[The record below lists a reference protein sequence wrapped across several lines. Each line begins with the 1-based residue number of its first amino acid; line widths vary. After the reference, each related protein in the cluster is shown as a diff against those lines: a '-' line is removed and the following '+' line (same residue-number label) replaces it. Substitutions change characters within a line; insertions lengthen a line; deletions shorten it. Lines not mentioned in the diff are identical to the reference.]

1 MNADAKKCRAA
12 CGRGLAAVMAIGF
25 AVSAADAMEAQVPTQ
40 DAHYAASS
48 LPSFLDVDRLPD
60 LQQAWRNR
68 FNAAP
73 AADAV
78 IPSQPAGNAGAA
90 STSASSSSRSRAE
103 ELSHRFAFDGDADP
117 QPTATP
123 PAAASGYVSQQ
134 AVPVAPAA
142 TAAIDQAATP
152 AGPAVQHVL
161 SPIDLEPI
169 EEPVTSAIAADA
181 DGADAESD
189 PIARVLDDA
198 APQSSVAAAPVMP
211 ASPVTTEAA
220 PLKRAVNIERPVRK
234 VLPETAAK
242 TRVLDKKTDADDA
255 AKVAVQKR
263 GEKRVPAPPAV
274 AARKAP
280 AAPKQFATSK
290 QSGPLYYFN
299 NSSSSSA
306 TAPDRHVLMPSE
318 IRSRGWGD

>member
-1 MNADAKKCRAA
+1 
-12 CGRGLAAVMAIGF
+12 MAIGF
-25 AVSAADAMEAQVPTQ
+25 AVSAADAMEAQAPTQ
-40 DAHYAASS
+40 DAHHAASS

-68 FNAAP
+68 FDAAP

-90 STSASSSSRSRAE
+90 STSASTSARSRAE

-123 PAAASGYVSQQ
+123 PAAASGYVTQQ
-134 AVPVAPAA
+134 DVPAAPAA

-152 AGPAVQHVL
+152 AGPAAVQHVL

-169 EEPVTSAIAADA
+169 EEPVTSAIAGDA

-198 APQSSVAAAPVMP
+198 APQSSVAAAPVAP
-211 ASPVTTEAA
+211 ASPAATETA
-220 PLKRAVNIERPVRK
+220 PLRRAVNIERPVRK
-234 VLPETAAK
+234 VLPETAQKA
-242 TRVLDKKTDADDA
+242 RVLNKQPDADDA
-255 AKVAVQKR
+255 GKVAVQKR
-263 GEKRVPAPPAV
+263 GEKRAAAPAV

-280 AAPKQFATSK
+280 AAP
-290 QSGPLYYFN
+290 
-299 NSSSSSA
+299 SSSPRPSRLDRCTIST
-306 TAPDRHVLMPSE
+306 TAVPTARQHRTAMS
-318 IRSRGWGD
+318 